1 MKFRE
6 QEPFFKCLVLTLTS
20 YGRGRD
26 SVKGQD
32 GRVIGIE
39 LAPVSQPVASFVSE
53 MLVVWGGWKQTW
65 GKAGEDSVM

>member
-39 LAPVSQPVASFVSE
+39 LAPLSQPVASFVSE
-53 MLVVWGGWKQTW
+53 MLVV
-65 GKAGEDSVM
+65 